1 MRRVNEGLEL
11 RGERE
16 ALPRYANEG
25 GLAFFLLSTLGFGGG
40 RGNVEQTTSNFDL

>member
-1 MRRVNEGLEL
+1 MRRVNEDLEL

-16 ALPRYANEG
+16 ALPRYGSEG

-40 RGNVEQTTSNFDL
+40 RGYVEQTSNFDL